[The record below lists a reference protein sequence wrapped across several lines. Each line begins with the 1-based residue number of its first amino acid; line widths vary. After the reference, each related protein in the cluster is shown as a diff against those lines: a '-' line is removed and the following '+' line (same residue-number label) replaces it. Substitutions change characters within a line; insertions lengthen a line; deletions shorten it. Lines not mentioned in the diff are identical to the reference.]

1 LESRTPEVK
10 KIAMVPKSVKCV
22 KDRVSVII
30 PTYNYASFLPRA
42 IESVLSQN
50 YQDIEVF
57 VVDDGSTD
65 GTAQILSQYKSRI
78 KYIHQE
84 NAGLS
89 EARNTGILN
98 STGEFIQF
106 LDSDDILGPD
116 SVALQVK
123 YLENHPEA
131 SVVVCRNRLFTKTEN
146 GLPKSTGT
154 WRLFQNDLD
163 VHLCH
168 FNIAPPHAFLF
179 RREAI
184 VQTGWFDPGLKA
196 CEDHDFWIRAATKG
210 FIPCYNPSAFVYYR
224 KHHRSMSANFEN
236 QHLHG
241 VILHQRISTLF
252 DKHPEFPVNR
262 RLEGLLAM
270 AAGAILIVDR
280 INDHG
285 LNGSRDLID
294 LAINRI
300 HEAEEIAASGRHHW
314 NMLIKMYSCKILN
327 TLSLPYFRTSLFTKD
342 ISNGLW
348 KIHRYIKAPTSKTGF
363 VTELFKTII
372 GGPPSLSMERRVLAS
387 LLARYFVNRLLPFK
401 LKHFS

>member
-1 LESRTPEVK
+1 MTFLKEYRPE
-10 KIAMVPKSVKCV
+10 
-22 KDRVSVII
+22 RVSVII
-30 PTYNYASFLPRA
+30 PTYNYSQFITEAV
-42 IESVLSQN
+42 ESALQQN
-50 YQDIEVF
+50 IDDLELII
-57 VVDDGSTD
+57 VDDGSTD
-65 GTAQILSQYKSRI
+65 DTRDKCRPYADRI
-78 KYIHQE
+78 NYIFQK

-89 EARNTGILN
+89 AARNTGISN

-116 SVALQVK
+116 SVALQVE
-123 YLENHPEA
+123 YLKDHPEA
-131 SVVVCRNRLFTKTEN
+131 NVVVCRNTLFTKTEN
-146 GLPKSTGT
+146 GLPKPTGT

-179 RREAI
+179 RRDAI
-184 VQTGWFDPGLKA
+184 IQTGWFDPGLKA

-224 KHHRSMSANFEN
+224 KHHRNMSANFVN

-241 VILHQRISTLF
+241 VILHRRISTLF

-270 AAGAILIVDR
+270 TAGAILIVDR

-285 LNGSRDLID
+285 LDGSRDLID

-300 HEAEEIAASGRHHW
+300 HEAEEIAASGKYHW

-327 TLSLPYFRTSLFTKD
+327 TLSLPSFRTSLFAKD
-342 ISNGLW
+342 ITKGLW
-348 KIHRYIKAPTSKTGF
+348 KIHHYIKAPTSKTGF

-372 GGPPSLSMERRVLAS
+372 GGPPHLSTERRVLAS

-401 LKHFS
+401 LKRFS